1 MKYTSEHTF
10 YQSSSLTFTPR
21 KRRYSAN
28 LLFVE
33 DGVVFVRLGK
43 ADIPVHSGQGFW
55 LPFEC
60 LHALTITPN
69 TRVHQLAIS
78 PRVTQKL
85 PTQVGH
91 VEVSPLLV
99 ASLCALL
106 TSGYQPSSSA
116 QARRLHAVALDQVS
130 LMTPL
135 QTLNRQTQILA
146 DCVTRAQAGQPPAN
160 AEQHYQLQALTQL
173 TMEDLHE
180 YFIVRRLRAALK
192 SGQTLIKAAA
202 HIGIA
207 HAQAESLYA
216 RYTDTF
222 EA

>member
-1 MKYTSEHTF
+1 MKYTSEHTC
-10 YQSSSLTFTPR
+10 YQSSFLTFTPR

-28 LLFVE
+28 LLYVE
-33 DGVVFVRLGK
+33 DGVIFVRLGK

-69 TRVHQLAIS
+69 TRVHQLAVS
-78 PRVTQKL
+78 PRVTQTL
-85 PTQVGH
+85 PAQVGH

-99 ASLCALL
+99 ATLSVLC
-106 TSGYQPSSSA
+106 TSAYQPSSSA

-135 QTLNRQTQILA
+135 QTLDRQTQILA

-180 YFIVRRLRAALK
+180 YFIVRQLRAALK

-216 RYTDTF
+216 RYTDAF